1 MRPIALLVP
10 VMALIFTGC
19 MAGPPNLHGGENVN
33 DNSIADTG
41 GNGGTVP
48 DSQGDTA
55 DDGAGDGTTDTGDT
69 DTSGGDPPADSGTP
83 DQPTSG
89 LSEAQL
95 NLAQMLARKQTRL
108 MEAIAAFQIIDRAGI
123 IPSTDGDFT
132 VAGCPT
138 ITGNRTGNAVAMELN
153 YGLTTTC
160 ADPLG
165 TAGQFG
171 GRVLVVLDYGTPN
184 MVVTYE
190 NVTVNGHLIGGY
202 IQSSSWS
209 STRSFNI
216 SANLFLEDEDTIDT
230 SDLAIYGNVAVTIN
244 RALGVITVTS
254 GSTLEREYLD
264 QFECTLAGLVA
275 DPINNGNFVPEAGT
289 VTTGYYV
296 AEGSTEMDTF
306 QVAFTAETPASKS
319 VNVTINT
326 DAPIATA
333 IE

>member
-1 MRPIALLVP
+1 MRPLILVALLVP
-10 VMALIFTGC
+10 VMALVGPGC
-19 MAGPPNLHGGENVN
+19 ISAPAPHGGENLN
-33 DNSIADTG
+33 DNSSVDG
-41 GNGGTVP
+41 GNGGTLP
-48 DSQGDTA
+48 DDQGDGTG
-55 DDGAGDGTTDTGDT
+55 DGAGTGDTGDT
-69 DTSGGDPPADSGTP
+69 AGGDPPADSGTP
-83 DQPTSG
+83 DQPVPDG
-89 LSEAQL
+89 LSDAQK

-138 ITGNRTGNAVAMELN
+138 ITGNRTGDAVAMELN

-171 GRVLVVLDYGTPN
+171 GRVLVVLDYATPN

-209 STRSFNI
+209 STRTFSV

-230 SDLAIYGNVAVTIN
+230 SDLAIYGNVTVTIN
-244 RALGVITVTS
+244 KTTGVITVSS
-254 GSTLEREYLD
+254 GNTLEREYLD
-264 QFECTLAGLVA
+264 QFECTLASLVA

-289 VTTGYYV
+289 VTTAYYV

-319 VNVTINT
+319 VSVTVNT
-326 DAPIATA
+326 DAPITTA